1 MGDPQSNALSGIRA
15 LINDEPILPM
25 IEALIHTSMRS
36 YCSAPNG
43 DFIGWFPDYFGVYG
57 TAGKM
62 VIRNIELED
71 FTIDWDDAAL
81 KTHVFTA
88 GASVGFAVGGQLAA
102 EVESMRR
109 LYTAGIAT
117 VEFREMMEALF
128 NVTAGKDPYGFL
140 ESATFLN
147 RFGARQKYVPMG
159 NITGQEAEFFYA
171 CFLFQQS
178 WSEQFTANI
187 PMTFMPELFPGMLIQ
202 LPDNIQA
209 YVQTVT
215 HTFDFND
222 GMGFDTNVD
231 TAALSATSGSGIAVL
246 PRGGRR
252 LI

>member
-88 GASVGFAVGGQLAA
+88 GASAGFAVGGQLAA

-159 NITGQEAEFFYA
+159 NITGQQAEFFYA

-209 YVQTVT
+209 YVQAVT
-215 HTFDFND
+215 HSFDFND